1 MEAPEQYVKC
11 IQRQQKWHQ
20 NDVIDTVLVSLLLT
34 LNKITHFTSFLIF
47 DIEQVNIDWERYIKL
62 YVQ

>member
-34 LNKITHFTSFLIF
+34 LNKITHFTSFLI
-47 DIEQVNIDWERYIKL
+47 
-62 YVQ
+62 